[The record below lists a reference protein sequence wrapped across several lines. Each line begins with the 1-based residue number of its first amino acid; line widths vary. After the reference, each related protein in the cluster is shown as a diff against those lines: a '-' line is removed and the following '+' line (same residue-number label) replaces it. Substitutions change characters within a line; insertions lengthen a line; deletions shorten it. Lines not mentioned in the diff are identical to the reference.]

1 MPALDKQP
9 LPKTDAVMDEF
20 TGELLRW
27 AGAALIF
34 VSGGAHLLIAGEHF
48 LAATYLG
55 ILFLANFAGSA
66 AAAFALYWSPRMW
79 GWLIGSLVAGGAF
92 LGFVISR
99 IFGLPGAPDF
109 EGEWFTIVG
118 LLTLMIEGTFLTL
131 SLLAITPQGRALL
144 RTEQRRVEREEFPPA
159 AQETPAHFEH
169 IEQEMAETRS
179 RMAPQLV
186 DLRRHVEPRMVKE
199 QVRQSALEYL
209 RGIRGALA
217 SASESRQPGPL
228 AALVVLFAVVVL
240 VLRRT
245 GGRGD

>member
-1 MPALDKQP
+1 MLDKQL
-9 LPKTDAVMDEF
+9 LPEKDAVMDEF

-27 AGAALIF
+27 MGAALIF

-55 ILFLANFAGSA
+55 VLFLANFAGSA
-66 AAAFALYWSPRMW
+66 AAAFALYWSPRIW
-79 GWLIGSLVAGGAF
+79 GWLLGGLVASGAF
-92 LGFVISR
+92 LGFLISR

-109 EGEWFTIVG
+109 EGQWFTIVG
-118 LLTLMIEGTFLTL
+118 LLTLMIEGAFLTL

-144 RTEQRRVEREEFPPA
+144 RIEQRRVEREEELPPA
-159 AQETPAHFEH
+159 VQETPAHFEH

-186 DLRRHVEPRMVKE
+186 DLRRHVEPGVVKE
-199 QVRQSALEYL
+199 QVRQSTLEYL
-209 RGIRGALA
+209 RGIRGALT